1 MELKELKYFRAI
13 AELGT
18 LSKAAARLHIAQPAL
33 SRQIYKLEHSLG
45 VKLFCRGARGVT
57 LTPAGMVLLEASGRV
72 EQTVAEAIK
81 DVVSMSQGSTGLLRI
96 GAQYPVSTALLP
108 KLIQHYRAAFPSVI
122 LHPSEGYS
130 GDILDA
136 LLSERLEVA
145 IVDPPSHPHVDL
157 TAVPLWLSTM
167 RLVGP
172 AAAAQTPLFQGARIP
187 IEAVAQLPLILP
199 GPAHSLRRLL
209 DQAFAR
215 HRIRLR
221 PAVEAEGPLM
231 IFEMVRMGLGYTIF
245 SEAGFH
251 PLEQQGAI
259 VSREI
264 HPVIRRT
271 LGIVTRT
278 SLRDERTV
286 TNFIALAKEE
296 AKQLLLTE
304 RFAHACLYQEPTRS
318 SQPVEARNRTTAAS
332 GSTATNTAS
341 TRCPTSGTVS
351 GST

>member
-1 MELKELKYFRAI
+1 MELKELRYFRAI

-18 LSKAAARLHIAQPAL
+18 LSKAASRLRVAQPAL
-33 SRQIYKLEHSLG
+33 SRQMGKLEHSLG
-45 VKLFCRGARGVT
+45 VKLFSRGARGVT
-57 LTPAGMVLLEASGRV
+57 LTPAGIVLLEGSGRV
-72 EQTVAEAIK
+72 EHAVSEVMKEVT
-81 DVVSMSQGSTGLLRI
+81 SMSQGSTGLLRI
-96 GAQYPVSTALLP
+96 GAQYPVSTTLLP
-108 KLIQHYRAAFPSVI
+108 RLIQHYQAAFPSVT

-130 GDILDA
+130 GEILDA

-172 AAAAQTPLFQGARIP
+172 ATAAQTPLFQSARISM
-187 IEAVAQLPLILP
+187 EAVAQLPLILP
-199 GPAHSLRRLL
+199 GRAHSLRRLV

-215 HRIRLR
+215 HKIRLQ
-221 PAVEAEGPLM
+221 PSIEAEGSLM

-251 PLEQQGAI
+251 PLEQRGEI

-264 HPVIRRT
+264 QPVIRRT
-271 LGIVTRT
+271 IGIVTRT

-286 TNFIALAKEE
+286 TNFIAMAKEE
-296 AKQLLLTE
+296 AKRLVLTE
-304 RFAHACLYQEPTRS
+304 RFSHACLYQEPKTEHRS
-318 SQPVEARNRTTAAS
+318 PR
-332 GSTATNTAS
+332 
-341 TRCPTSGTVS
+341 
-351 GST
+351 